1 MRHGQLQKKKQ
12 NLKNT
17 SVSTFLL
24 LEFSKTWEMQI
35 LHFTVFLLL
44 YLTIV
49 TGNILIIFA
58 VAFDRYLH
66 TPLYFFL
73 MNLAIQDLCSISVII
88 PKSMINSLLN
98 TRDISYFGCVAQVLL
113 LFFFVSSDF
122 FLLTVMAYDRY
133 IAICNPL
140 HYEMV
145 MNKQA
150 YTQMIATVWLAG
162 LVYGILHTTAT
173 FLTPFCS
180 NVVNQFFCEIPQ
192 LLKLVCSDSYLIEI
206 DILILS
212 VAIGIG
218 CCCFIIVTY
227 IYIFMALLQI
237 PSMQGRKK
245 AFATCVPHIIVFSMF
260 LFSGSIAYLRPTS
273 DIPSYLDLIFT
284 IIYSILPP
292 LLNPII
298 YSMKN
303 KAIKKALSKLF
314 SGKNCFHPD

>member
-1 MRHGQLQKKKQ
+1 MFQ
-12 NLKNT
+12 NT

-24 LEFSKTWEMQI
+24 LEFSKTWELQI

-44 YLTIV
+44 YLTII
-49 TGNILIIFA
+49 TGNILIISA
-58 VAFDRYLH
+58 VAFDHHLH

-73 MNLAIQDLCSISVII
+73 MNLAVQDLCSVSVIL

-98 TRDISYFGCVAQVLL
+98 TREISYFGCVAQVF
-113 LFFFVSSDF
+113 LFFLFISSDF

-150 YTQMIATVWLAG
+150 CTWMVTMVWLSG
-162 LVYGILHTTAT
+162 LAYGVIHTSGT
-173 FLTPFCS
+173 FATPFCS
-180 NVVNQFFCEIPQ
+180 NVINQFFCEIPQ
-192 LLKLVCSDSYLIEI
+192 LLKLACSDLYLIEI
-206 DILILS
+206 GIVVLS
-212 VAIGIG
+212 VAIGVS

-227 IYIFMALLQI
+227 VHIFTALLQI
-237 PSMQGRKK
+237 PSMQGRQK
-245 AFATCVPHIIVFSMF
+245 AFATCLPHIIVFSMF
-260 LFSGSIAYLRPTS
+260 LFTGSTAYLRPTS
-273 DIPSYLDLIFT
+273 DTPSYLDLTFT
-284 IIYSILPP
+284 MIYSMLPP

-298 YSMKN
+298 YSMRN

-314 SGKNCFHPD
+314 RGKYCSLNTSCRLK

>member
-1 MRHGQLQKKKQ
+1 MFQ
-12 NLKNT
+12 NT

-24 LEFSKTWEMQI
+24 LEFSKTWELQI

-49 TGNILIIFA
+49 TGNLLIISA
-58 VAFDRYLH
+58 VAFDHHLH

-73 MNLAIQDLCSISVII
+73 MNLAIQDLCSISVIL
-88 PKSMINSLLN
+88 PKSMVNSLLN
-98 TRDISYFGCVAQVLL
+98 TRDISYFGCVAQVL
-113 LFFFVSSDF
+113 FFFFFISSDF

-140 HYEMV
+140 HYVMV

-150 YTQMIATVWLAG
+150 CTQMVATVWLAG
-162 LVYGILHTTAT
+162 LAYGVLHTSGT
-173 FLTPFCS
+173 FVIPFCS

-192 LLKLVCSDSYLIEI
+192 LLKLACSDLYLIEI
-206 DILILS
+206 GVVVVS
-212 VAIGIG
+212 VAIGVG

-227 IYIFMALLQI
+227 VHIFMTLLRI

-245 AFATCVPHIIVFSMF
+245 AFETCLPHIIVFSMF
-260 LFSGSIAYLRPTS
+260 LFTGSIAYLRPIS
-273 DIPSYLDLIFT
+273 DTPSYLDLIFT
-284 IIYSILPP
+284 IIYSMLPP

-298 YSMKN
+298 YSMRN

-314 SGKNCFHPD
+314 RVKHCFLNTLSRLD